1 MDYVLETKS
10 LLKSYRHVEALSGVD
25 MHVPKDS
32 IYGLVGRNGAGKTT
46 LMRVVAGM
54 QKENGGTYLLFGVD
68 KNSREIKKERKRVGA
83 MIESPAIF
91 HDLSAE
97 DNLKMQYRILG
108 LPSFDTIPEILS
120 TVGLENTGNK
130 KAGSFSFGMK
140 QRLGIAMAIA
150 GNAASTFATFL
161 AGIYLFFF
169 YQKRKKGIWKD
180 IRESKGEYKKEKR
193 GIIMKRILAIS
204 IPISLASIVSAI
216 NRNIDTFTVVNGLKT
231 FLTGFSE
238 SIDVITEEATRLY
251 GILSGKV
258 DMLIGMPA
266 ALNIAFATALVP
278 AVSAAMAN
286 GDIKT
291 AKRRM
296 TFSLRTTL
304 LIAFP
309 CAILTLKCFKNLL

>member
-10 LLKSYRHVEALSGVD
+10 LLKSYRHVEALSGVN

-150 GNAASTFATFL
+150 GNPDLLILDEPINGLDPEAIVEMRELILRLNREMNMTIIVSSHILDELAKVATYYGFIDSGRMVKEVSAVDMEKECRKALRIKVESIEKAAIALTSLGNDYSVIDDNTLDVFGDIGIKEVL
-161 AGIYLFFF
+161 DVLSGAGI
-169 YQKRKKGIWKD
+169 KD
-180 IRESKGEYKKEKR
+180 IEKR
-193 GIIMKRILAIS
+193 NENLEGYF
-204 IPISLASIVSAI
+204 I
-216 NRNIDTFTVVNGLKT
+216 NTMGQVYEKT
-231 FLTGFSE
+231 NQSRLT
-238 SIDVITEEATRLY
+238 
-251 GILSGKV
+251 
-258 DMLIGMPA
+258 
-266 ALNIAFATALVP
+266 
-278 AVSAAMAN
+278 
-286 GDIKT
+286 
-291 AKRRM
+291 
-296 TFSLRTTL
+296 
-304 LIAFP
+304 
-309 CAILTLKCFKNLL
+309 

>member
-10 LLKSYRHVEALSGVD
+10 LLKSYRHVEALSGVN

-150 GNAASTFATFL
+150 GNPDLLILDEPINGLDPEAIVEMRELILRLNREMNMTIIVSSHILDELAKVATYYGFIDSGRMVKEVSAVDMEKECRKALRIKVESIEKAAIALTSLGNDYSVIDDNTLDIFGDIGIKEVL
-161 AGIYLFFF
+161 DVLSGAGI
-169 YQKRKKGIWKD
+169 KD
-180 IRESKGEYKKEKR
+180 IEKR
-193 GIIMKRILAIS
+193 NENLEGYF
-204 IPISLASIVSAI
+204 I
-216 NRNIDTFTVVNGLKT
+216 NTMGGCV
-231 FLTGFSE
+231 
-238 SIDVITEEATRLY
+238 
-251 GILSGKV
+251 
-258 DMLIGMPA
+258 
-266 ALNIAFATALVP
+266 
-278 AVSAAMAN
+278 
-286 GDIKT
+286 
-291 AKRRM
+291 
-296 TFSLRTTL
+296 
-304 LIAFP
+304 
-309 CAILTLKCFKNLL
+309 

>member
-130 KAGSFSFGMK
+130 KSGSFSFGMK

-150 GNAASTFATFL
+150 GNPDLLILDEPINGLDPEAIVEMRELILRLNREMNMTIIVSSHILDELAKVATYYGFIDSGRMVKEVSAVDMEKECRKALRIKVESIEKAAIALTSLGNDYSVIDDNTLDVFGDIGIKEVL
-161 AGIYLFFF
+161 DVLSGAGI
-169 YQKRKKGIWKD
+169 KD
-180 IRESKGEYKKEKR
+180 IEKR
-193 GIIMKRILAIS
+193 NENLEGYF
-204 IPISLASIVSAI
+204 I
-216 NRNIDTFTVVNGLKT
+216 NTMGGCV
-231 FLTGFSE
+231 
-238 SIDVITEEATRLY
+238 
-251 GILSGKV
+251 
-258 DMLIGMPA
+258 
-266 ALNIAFATALVP
+266 
-278 AVSAAMAN
+278 
-286 GDIKT
+286 
-291 AKRRM
+291 
-296 TFSLRTTL
+296 
-304 LIAFP
+304 
-309 CAILTLKCFKNLL
+309 

>member
-150 GNAASTFATFL
+150 GNPDLLILDEPINGLDPEAIVEMREWILRLNREMNMTIIVSSHILDELAKVATYYGFIDSGRMVKEVSAVDMEKECRKALRIKVESIEKAAIALTSLGNDYSVIDDNTLDIFGDIGIKEVL
-161 AGIYLFFF
+161 DVLSGAGI
-169 YQKRKKGIWKD
+169 KD
-180 IRESKGEYKKEKR
+180 IEKR
-193 GIIMKRILAIS
+193 NENLEGYF
-204 IPISLASIVSAI
+204 I
-216 NRNIDTFTVVNGLKT
+216 NTMGGCV
-231 FLTGFSE
+231 
-238 SIDVITEEATRLY
+238 
-251 GILSGKV
+251 
-258 DMLIGMPA
+258 
-266 ALNIAFATALVP
+266 
-278 AVSAAMAN
+278 
-286 GDIKT
+286 
-291 AKRRM
+291 
-296 TFSLRTTL
+296 
-304 LIAFP
+304 
-309 CAILTLKCFKNLL
+309 

>member
-10 LLKSYRHVEALSGVD
+10 LLKSYRHVEALSGVN

-68 KNSREIKKERKRVGA
+68 KNIREIKKERKRVGA

-150 GNAASTFATFL
+150 GNPDLLILDEPINGLDPEAIVEMRELILRLNREMNMTIIVSSHILDELAKVATYYGFIDSGRMVKEVSAVDMEKEYRKALRIKVESIEKAAIALTSLGNDYSVIDDNTLDIFGDIGIKEVL
-161 AGIYLFFF
+161 DVLSGAGI
-169 YQKRKKGIWKD
+169 KD
-180 IRESKGEYKKEKR
+180 IEKR
-193 GIIMKRILAIS
+193 NENLEGYF
-204 IPISLASIVSAI
+204 I
-216 NRNIDTFTVVNGLKT
+216 NTMGGCV
-231 FLTGFSE
+231 
-238 SIDVITEEATRLY
+238 
-251 GILSGKV
+251 
-258 DMLIGMPA
+258 
-266 ALNIAFATALVP
+266 
-278 AVSAAMAN
+278 
-286 GDIKT
+286 
-291 AKRRM
+291 
-296 TFSLRTTL
+296 
-304 LIAFP
+304 
-309 CAILTLKCFKNLL
+309 

>member
-25 MHVPKDS
+25 MLVPKDS

-120 TVGLENTGNK
+120 TVGLENTGNN

-150 GNAASTFATFL
+150 GNPDLLILDEPINGLDPEAIVEMRELILRLNREMNMTIIVSSHILDELAKVATYYGFIDSGRMVKEVSAVDMEKECRKALRIKVESIEKAAIALTSLGNDYSVIDDNTLDVFGDIGIKEVL
-161 AGIYLFFF
+161 DVLSGAGI
-169 YQKRKKGIWKD
+169 KD
-180 IRESKGEYKKEKR
+180 IEKR
-193 GIIMKRILAIS
+193 NENLEGYF
-204 IPISLASIVSAI
+204 I
-216 NRNIDTFTVVNGLKT
+216 NTMGGCV
-231 FLTGFSE
+231 
-238 SIDVITEEATRLY
+238 
-251 GILSGKV
+251 
-258 DMLIGMPA
+258 
-266 ALNIAFATALVP
+266 
-278 AVSAAMAN
+278 
-286 GDIKT
+286 
-291 AKRRM
+291 
-296 TFSLRTTL
+296 
-304 LIAFP
+304 
-309 CAILTLKCFKNLL
+309 

>member
-150 GNAASTFATFL
+150 GNPDLLILDEPINGLDPEAIVEMRELILRLNREMNMTIIVSSHILDELAKVATYYGFIDSGRMVKEVSAVDMEKECRKSLRIKVESIEKAAIALTSLGNDYSVIDDNTLDIFGDIGIKEVL
-161 AGIYLFFF
+161 DVLSGAGI
-169 YQKRKKGIWKD
+169 KD
-180 IRESKGEYKKEKR
+180 IEKR
-193 GIIMKRILAIS
+193 NENLEGYF
-204 IPISLASIVSAI
+204 I
-216 NRNIDTFTVVNGLKT
+216 NTMGGCV
-231 FLTGFSE
+231 
-238 SIDVITEEATRLY
+238 
-251 GILSGKV
+251 
-258 DMLIGMPA
+258 
-266 ALNIAFATALVP
+266 
-278 AVSAAMAN
+278 
-286 GDIKT
+286 
-291 AKRRM
+291 
-296 TFSLRTTL
+296 
-304 LIAFP
+304 
-309 CAILTLKCFKNLL
+309 

>member
-10 LLKSYRHVEALSGVD
+10 LLKSYRHVEALIGVD

-150 GNAASTFATFL
+150 GNPDLLILDEPINGLDPEAIVEMRELILRLNREMNMTIIVSSHILDELAKVATYYGFIDSGRMVKEVSAVDMEKECRKALRIKVESIEKAAIALTSLGNDYSVIDDNTLDIFGDIGIKEVL
-161 AGIYLFFF
+161 DVLSGAGI
-169 YQKRKKGIWKD
+169 KD
-180 IRESKGEYKKEKR
+180 IEKR
-193 GIIMKRILAIS
+193 NENLEGYF
-204 IPISLASIVSAI
+204 I
-216 NRNIDTFTVVNGLKT
+216 NTMGGCV
-231 FLTGFSE
+231 
-238 SIDVITEEATRLY
+238 
-251 GILSGKV
+251 
-258 DMLIGMPA
+258 
-266 ALNIAFATALVP
+266 
-278 AVSAAMAN
+278 
-286 GDIKT
+286 
-291 AKRRM
+291 
-296 TFSLRTTL
+296 
-304 LIAFP
+304 
-309 CAILTLKCFKNLL
+309 

>member
-150 GNAASTFATFL
+150 GNPDLLILDEPINGLDPEAIVEMRELILRLNREMNMTIIVSSHILDELAKVATYYGFIDSGRMVKEVSAVDMEKEYRKALRIKVESIEKAAIALTSLGNDYSVIDDNTLDVFGDIGIKEVL
-161 AGIYLFFF
+161 DVLSGAGI
-169 YQKRKKGIWKD
+169 KD
-180 IRESKGEYKKEKR
+180 IEKR
-193 GIIMKRILAIS
+193 NENLEGYF
-204 IPISLASIVSAI
+204 I
-216 NRNIDTFTVVNGLKT
+216 NTMGGCV
-231 FLTGFSE
+231 
-238 SIDVITEEATRLY
+238 
-251 GILSGKV
+251 
-258 DMLIGMPA
+258 
-266 ALNIAFATALVP
+266 
-278 AVSAAMAN
+278 
-286 GDIKT
+286 
-291 AKRRM
+291 
-296 TFSLRTTL
+296 
-304 LIAFP
+304 
-309 CAILTLKCFKNLL
+309 

>member
-68 KNSREIKKERKRVGA
+68 KNSRDIKKERKRVGA

-150 GNAASTFATFL
+150 GNPDLLILDEPINGLDPEAIVEMRELILRLNREMNMTIIVSSHILDELAKVATYYGFIDSGRMVKEVSAVDMEKECRKALRIKVESIEKAAIALTSLGNDYSVIDDNTLDIFGDIGIKEVL
-161 AGIYLFFF
+161 DVLSGAGI
-169 YQKRKKGIWKD
+169 KD
-180 IRESKGEYKKEKR
+180 IEKR
-193 GIIMKRILAIS
+193 NENLEGYF
-204 IPISLASIVSAI
+204 I
-216 NRNIDTFTVVNGLKT
+216 NTMGGSV
-231 FLTGFSE
+231 
-238 SIDVITEEATRLY
+238 
-251 GILSGKV
+251 
-258 DMLIGMPA
+258 
-266 ALNIAFATALVP
+266 
-278 AVSAAMAN
+278 
-286 GDIKT
+286 
-291 AKRRM
+291 
-296 TFSLRTTL
+296 
-304 LIAFP
+304 
-309 CAILTLKCFKNLL
+309 